1 MIEFEFLNFVQVYGL
16 LTEPGENSTTFTI
29 FGSDASSAGIDWV
42 IITIDLKSVFEG
54 NCTQDD
60 YKRWSPHDNSK
71 GKEIFTKSK

>member
-1 MIEFEFLNFVQVYGL
+1 MWILDFVQVYGL

-42 IITIDLKSVFEG
+42 IITIDLKSVFEK
-54 NCTQDD
+54 NCSLEED

-71 GKEIFTKSK
+71 GKEIFSK